1 MQLAPA
7 SLKLD
12 SSGDL
17 PGRNSSEIMTLDT
30 PPMTRLRCGT
40 RMLDLSAPVVM
51 GILNVTPDSFSD
63 GGRFTERDAALRQA
77 EQMLAAGAAIIDVG
91 GESTRPG
98 AAPVSEQ
105 QELDRVVP
113 IVEALH
119 GELDAL
125 VSVDTSTPAV
135 IRDSAAAGAGLI
147 NDVRALRRPGALE
160 AAASSGLPVCLMHM
174 QGEPGTMQD
183 NPRYDDVTAEVIAF
197 LQARIAACEAAGI
210 ARENLL
216 VDPGFGFAK
225 SVDHNLVLMREMA
238 ALQQLNLPILI
249 GVSRKSL
256 FGKVLGREV
265 NERLPG
271 SLAAAVMCVERG
283 AKIVRAHDVQ
293 ETVDAVRFAH
303 AVREAH
309 KES

>member
-1 MQLAPA
+1 
-7 SLKLD
+7 
-12 SSGDL
+12 
-17 PGRNSSEIMTLDT
+17 MTQ
-30 PPMTRLRCGT
+30 LRCGS

-77 EQMLAAGAAIIDVG
+77 EQMLKDGAALIDVG

-105 QELDRVVP
+105 EELDRVVP
-113 IVEALH
+113 IVEALNQ
-119 GELDAL
+119 ELGAL
-125 VSVDTSTPAV
+125 VSVDTSTAVV

-147 NDVRALRRPGALE
+147 NDVRALRRPGAL
-160 AAASSGLPVCLMHM
+160 AAAAESTLPVCLMHM
-174 QGEPGTMQD
+174 QGEPGNMQD
-183 NPRYDDVTAEVIAF
+183 NPQYTDVTAEVITF
-197 LQARIAACEAAGI
+197 LQARIDACLAAGI
-210 ARENLL
+210 ARDSLL

-225 SVDHNLVLMREMA
+225 SVNHNLQLMKEMS
-238 ALQQLNLPILI
+238 ALRALNLPILI

-256 FGKVLGREV
+256 FGKVLGRDV
-265 NERLPG
+265 NERLSG

-303 AVREAH
+303 AVLEAH